1 MIIAIDIGNTTASV
15 GLIVKKGNAFS
26 VLKRIYIPTNTEESG
41 EDLASL
47 IAEEL
52 GIVGFEAEGVVM
64 SSVVPRLAEK
74 LALAAETLTGRK
86 PLMITREN
94 AKGLIFKDI
103 DMTTIGHDRLVDA
116 AYAASI
122 VPLPAVTVD
131 MGTAT
136 TFNVVG
142 EGGVFL
148 GGVIAAGLQTGLWA
162 LHARTAQLPEL
173 MPEPTDCLIGKNTKA
188 CMESGALFGQAAM
201 IDGIVERVEETLGR
215 PVSLVVTGGWSEE
228 VHKKL
233 THSYLYEPELMLK
246 GLAYQ
251 WEMAGEGQ
259 KLSHNVQV

>member
-15 GLIVKKGNAFS
+15 VLAVKKENEFS
-26 VLKRIYIPTNTEESG
+26 VLRHIYIPTGTEESA
-41 EDLASL
+41 EELASL
-47 IAEEL
+47 ISEEL
-52 GIVGFEAEGVVM
+52 GIAGWEAEGIVM

-74 LALAAETLTGRK
+74 LACAAETLTGRK
-86 PLMITREN
+86 PLVITREN
-94 AKGLIFKDI
+94 AAGLIFKEI
-103 DMTTIGHDRLVDA
+103 DMTTVGHDRLVDA

-122 VPLPAVTVD
+122 LPLPAVTVD

-173 MPEPTDCLIGKNTKA
+173 TPEPTDCLIGKNTKA
-188 CMESGALFGQAAM
+188 CMESGAVFGQAAM
-201 IDGIVERVEETLGR
+201 IDGLVSRIEETLGR
-215 PVSLVVTGGWSEE
+215 EVSLIVTGGWSEE

-233 THSYLYEPELMLK
+233 THSHVYEPKLMLK

-251 WEMAGEGQ
+251 WEMLKTSQ
-259 KLSHNVQV
+259 NVQF